1 MKPEKSL
8 TWEITPHTSWPDFY
22 IKEVWRNRELLLRFV
37 RRDFLASYKQTVL
50 GSLWIFIQ
58 PLLTALI
65 YVIIFKN
72 VVGISTS
79 GKPGLLFYFGS
90 VILWGFFSE
99 SLAAVSYTYGSHTA
113 IFHKVYF
120 PRIIVSLSMVLSQ
133 MIRLGIQFGIYM
145 LLFLG
150 LFARGENLHPHIG
163 LLLFPLLVFI
173 LALMSLGLGLIFTSI
188 SAKYRDIQN
197 LLSFLLRI
205 WMFAT
210 PVIYPLDVVPDGYKK
225 LLLFNPVTPVIESF
239 RYGFLGSGMHSLSA
253 LGYSLGFSIMVFVIG
268 IILFNLRDGKVM
280 DII

>member
-1 MKPEKSL
+1 METS
-8 TWEITPHTSWPDFY
+8 WEISSRTKWPDFY
-22 IKEVWRNRELLLRFV
+22 IREVWRSRELLFRFV

-50 GSLWIFIQ
+50 GVFWIFIQ

-65 YVIIFKN
+65 YVVIFKN

-90 VILWGFFSE
+90 VILWGFFSD
-99 SLAAVSYTYGSHTA
+99 SLGAVAYTYGSHAA

-133 MIRLGIQFGIYM
+133 VIRLGIQFSIY
-145 LLFLG
+145 LLIFFWAL
-150 LFARGENLHPHIG
+150 ARGENVHPNVW
-163 LLLFPLLVFI
+163 LLLFPLLVII
-173 LALMSLGLGLIFTSI
+173 LAFMSLGIGLIFTAL

-210 PVIYPLDVVPDGYKK
+210 PVIYPLSVVPDPYKK
-225 LLLFNPVTPVIESF
+225 LIMFNPVTPVVEIF
-239 RYGFLGSGMHSLSA
+239 RFGFLGEGMHSMWA
-253 LGYSLGFSIMVFVIG
+253 LAYTFTVAVIVFVAG
-268 IILFNLRDGKVM
+268 VILFNLRDGKVM

>member
-1 MKPEKSL
+1 MEA
-8 TWEITPHTSWPDFY
+8 TWEISPRTKWPDFY
-22 IKEVWRNRELLLRFV
+22 VGEIWQNRELLFRFV
-37 RRDFLASYKQTVL
+37 RRDFLASYKQTAL
-50 GSLWIFIQ
+50 GAFWIFLQ

-65 YVIIFKN
+65 YVVIFKN

-79 GKPGLLFYFGS
+79 GRPGLLFYFGG

-99 SLAAVSYTYGSHTA
+99 SLGAVAYTYGSHAA

-133 MIRLGIQFGIYM
+133 LIRLGIQFAIY
-145 LLFLG
+145 LVILAVALG
-150 LFARGENLHPHIG
+150 WGEVVRPNTWAW
-163 LLLFPLLVFI
+163 LFPVLVLI
-173 LALMSLGLGLIFTSI
+173 LGFMSLGIGLIFTAI

-210 PVIYPLDVVPDGYKK
+210 PVIYPLSVVPAEYRRIIA
-225 LLLFNPVTPVIESF
+225 LNPVTPVVEVF
-239 RYGFLGSGMHSLSA
+239 RYGFLGEGMHSWLY
-253 LGYSLGFSIMVFVIG
+253 LGYSGLVSILVFIIG